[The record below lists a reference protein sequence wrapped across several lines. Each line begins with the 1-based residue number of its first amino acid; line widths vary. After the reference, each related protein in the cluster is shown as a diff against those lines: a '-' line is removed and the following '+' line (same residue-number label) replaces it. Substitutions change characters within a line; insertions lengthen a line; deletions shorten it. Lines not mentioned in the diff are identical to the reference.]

1 MFFFSFSPEYIN
13 CNKGESFH
21 SACSVTNIQVL
32 TKNKFKLSKQT
43 LISGEHTL
51 CFQNSIFTCYAHIQS
66 HQCPSENIWT
76 ADFFFLKFMLS
87 HLVAYVKQRHAVN
100 MFMEQQRH
108 TVEAETTFFLECR
121 ILQNTHACHCT
132 LQVLIVQPNR
142 CRPVFSSWTKCF
154 DVNVVN
160 ATG

>member
-21 SACSVTNIQVL
+21 SACSVSNIQVL

-51 CFQNSIFTCYAHIQS
+51 FSEQHFYLLCS
-66 HQCPSENIWT
+66 HSKPSVPKWKHL
-76 ADFFFLKFMLS
+76 DCRLFFFLLKFMLS

-108 TVEAETTFFLECR
+108 TVEAETIFFFFR
-121 ILQNTHACHCT
+121 VQNFTKYSRMSLHFTSSDCT
-132 LQVLIVQPNR
+132 
-142 CRPVFSSWTKCF
+142 T
-154 DVNVVN
+154 
-160 ATG
+160 